1 MAKAAVDLHELL
13 NTFKVEGD
21 ETKYIDSSTEN
32 NDNLELEQNKLEQL
46 PEKTETAKPA
56 SQSENTLNQNLAP
69 FE

>member
-32 NDNLELEQNKLEQL
+32 NDNLELEQNKLEQQI
-46 PEKTETAKPA
+46 KIQIYTAK
-56 SQSENTLNQNLAP
+56 QLIHFHHYHYHHL
-69 FE
+69 